1 MKQAKRKRSSRGPSK
16 ASLRE
21 IPEVDIATAKVRAN
35 PYAAKILR
43 EGMEV
48 QIGRGRPKKVL
59 EVGETVPRS
68 VRFPS
73 VIWRRL
79 EQRAKKEGLTLHAAL
94 RKVILDWLNDAA

>member
-21 IPEVDIATAKVRAN
+21 IPEVDIATAKVRGN

-59 EVGETVPRS
+59 EVGETLPRS

-94 RKVILDWLNDAA
+94 RTAILDWLNDVA